1 VKVEFAHLVTGA
13 DIARRLG
20 VSRERVS
27 QLAER
32 DDFPEPL
39 GRIGG
44 SLVWNGPDVDAWA
57 ERWRDEAPPRGPRP
71 RTATT

>member
-1 VKVEFAHLVTGA
+1 VNELETLVSGA

-20 VSRERVS
+20 VSRERIR

-39 GRIGG
+39 GKIGPAI
-44 SLVWNGPDVDAWA
+44 VWRWADVEQWA
-57 ERWRDEAPPRGPRP
+57 VATGRET
-71 RTATT
+71 RT